1 MLDALMDAGYSLR
14 DAAAALNLSATDL
27 LDASESAAQP
37 LAALDAFSRRVAELQ
52 VLDSRMQALK
62 ALVKVC
68 NDATDLEKKRLAAQ
82 AILRFDPFRHAP
94 PSGELS
100 PRPRQRRAVT
110 EGAFSTTRSTE
121 PHSHP
126 NPDYADTGAAGA
138 AFPMAAPSASVPPT
152 PLPVPHTPRVGVFG
166 AAPSVG
172 RVPRLDRPLPFST
185 PSSSSIAGKPCEES
199 SIPAPGVAGPA
210 GTQPAA
216 PSLRPPPAASAA
228 TQPRDPARPPFTPS
242 PLHPITPSAFTPSG
256 VTARALAAAA
266 GHAISVYALIPHSAR
281 APPLRAAA

>member
-1 MLDALMDAGYSLR
+1 MVYSDIVVSSTSTRPMLDALMDAGYSLR
-14 DAAAALNLSATDL
+14 DAAAALHLSATDL

-37 LAALDAFSRRVAELQ
+37 LAALDGFSRQVAELQ

-110 EGAFSTTRSTE
+110 EGA
-121 PHSHP
+121 
-126 NPDYADTGAAGA
+126 
-138 AFPMAAPSASVPPT
+138 PSASSPT
-152 PLPVPHTPRVGVFG
+152 GSPRHGNFESNGTVRANTAP
-166 AAPSVG
+166 AAPG
-172 RVPRLDRPLPFST
+172 GAPARQHDRVPRLPAVAGLDRPLPSPT
-185 PSSSSIAGKPCEES
+185 SPPRSPAGKSQIRRGGPCDES
-199 SIPAPGVAGPA
+199 SIPAPPPIPA
-210 GTQPAA
+210 SPAE
-216 PSLRPPPAASAA
+216 LRPPSAPCPPLAHSPAHLLTCSPAQVSAA
-228 TQPRDPARPPFTPS
+228 
-242 PLHPITPSAFTPSG
+242 
-256 VTARALAAAA
+256 ALAAAA
-266 GHAISVYALIPHSAR
+266 GHAISVYALIPQSAR